1 MKTGSHKTPDN
12 GQPRN
17 DTTMELGK
25 KIKALRI
32 QHEMTLEQLA
42 QKSNLSTGVLSQVER
57 DLSMPRVTTLQ
68 KISKALNISL
78 SSLFS
83 DNGLSENGGLYTET
97 QKPDAGFVAVVR
109 KEQRKKVLM
118 PWGTIMEM
126 LSPDLRHKIEF
137 MYLVYPPGTKVDEIY
152 SHKGEE
158 CGLVLEGTFKGVVG
172 DQEITLEEGDSVYYD
187 SSLAHRWENIGD
199 KVVRAIWVI
208 TPPWL

>member
-1 MKTGSHKTPDN
+1 MNFIQTLDDY
-12 GQPRN
+12 QPPN
-17 DTTMELGK
+17 EPTMELGR

-32 QHEMTLEQLA
+32 QQQLTLEQLA
-42 QKSNLSTGVLSQVER
+42 QKSGLSTGVLSQVER
-57 DLSMPRVTTLQ
+57 DLSKPRVTTLQ

-83 DNGLSENGGLYTET
+83 DNGLSTNGELNTET
-97 QKPDAGFVAVVR
+97 QKPDSGFVAVVR

-118 PWGTIMEM
+118 PWGTTMEM
-126 LSPDLRHKIEF
+126 LCPDLRHKIEF

-152 SHKGEE
+152 SHQGEE

-172 DQEITLEEGDSVYYD
+172 GQEITLEEGDSVYYD
-187 SSLAHRWENIGD
+187 SSLPHRWENIGD
-199 KVVRAIWVI
+199 KIVRAIWVI